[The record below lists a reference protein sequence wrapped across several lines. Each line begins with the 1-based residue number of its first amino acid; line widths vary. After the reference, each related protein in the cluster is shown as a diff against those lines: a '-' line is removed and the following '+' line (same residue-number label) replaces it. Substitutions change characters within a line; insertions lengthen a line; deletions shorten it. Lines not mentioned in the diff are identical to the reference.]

1 VKDRLELETVLCE
14 RAADGVVV
22 VTMNRPG
29 SANAIL
35 PQSARD
41 LLTTLDEI
49 DGDLSVRCGVLTGA
63 GRHFCAGADLSAF
76 KTHLENELKAS
87 EEPFNARL
95 LFPVTQRI
103 TTLRV
108 PMIAAINGA
117 ATAGGFDLALAC
129 DIRIASTTARMGE
142 TYVNI
147 GLAPGNGGTY
157 FLPRLVGS
165 GKAAELALTGEI
177 LDAAAALELG
187 IVTRVVGP
195 DELVAVA
202 VALASTIASKPRRG
216 VEATKHM
223 LRTSWHTDLA
233 GSLGSSFWVTSAL
246 QNSRDLKEGIDASLE
261 KRTPRYNTTVNRG
274 DSD

>member
-1 VKDRLELETVLCE
+1 
-14 RAADGVVV
+14 
-22 VTMNRPG
+22 M
-29 SANAIL
+29 
-35 PQSARD
+35 
-41 LLTTLDEI
+41 

-63 GRHFCAGADLSAF
+63 GRHFCAGADLAAF
-76 KTHLENELKAS
+76 KAHLETELKAN

-95 LFPVTQRI
+95 LFSVTQRI

-142 TYVNI
+142 TYVNL

-187 IVTRVVGP
+187 IVTRVVEP

-202 VALASTIASKPRRG
+202 VALASSIASKPRRA
-216 VEATKHM
+216 VEATKHL

-261 KRTPRYNTTVNRG
+261 KRTPRYNVTGNRG